1 MPPERRRYSV
11 EIERQ
16 PQRTLKRCAPD
27 LLRRLADAIDA
38 LADEP
43 RPSGCKKLV
52 GQRDHWRV
60 RVGDWRIIYTIEDD
74 VLLVVI
80 VEVTPRG
87 GAYRKF

>member
-1 MPPERRRYSV
+1 MPPEPPRYRI

-16 PQRTLKRCAPD
+16 PQRALKRCPPD

-38 LADEP
+38 LAADP
-43 RPSGCKKLV
+43 RPPGCKKLA

-60 RVGDWRIIYTIEDD
+60 RVGDWRIVYIIEDD

-87 GAYRKF
+87 SAYRKF